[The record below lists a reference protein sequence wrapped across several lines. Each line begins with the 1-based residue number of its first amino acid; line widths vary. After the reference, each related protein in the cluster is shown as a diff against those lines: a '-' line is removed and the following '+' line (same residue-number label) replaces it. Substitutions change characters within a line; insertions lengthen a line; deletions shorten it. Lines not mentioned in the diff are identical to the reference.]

1 MRFRQSVVEKFWLSV
16 TFINFL
22 IIKLFKSVCYFMH
35 VCIFGRFTFKIL
47 GQSTF
52 TLIQCLFLHLEI
64 LLFITSLFISITII
78 FTIITLLLLSFLCIL
93 YTNFH
98 YCNYF
103 VIFSLVATY
112 ALTLYWFQTWF
123 TFCHCFL
130 PKHYINIFL
139 IFQALLC
146 TIFLL
151 P

>member
-64 LLFITSLFISITII
+64 LLFITIFIHKHYYHFHYYYIITVII
-78 FTIITLLLLSFLCIL
+78 FMYII
-93 YTNFH
+93 H
-98 YCNYF
+98 Q
-103 VIFSLVATY
+103 FSL
-112 ALTLYWFQTWF
+112 L
-123 TFCHCFL
+123 
-130 PKHYINIFL
+130 
-139 IFQALLC
+139 
-146 TIFLL
+146 
-151 P
+151 